1 LKIQGFIVSDANLG
15 PRYFA
20 EHQEKLSSWIA
31 DGSFKAKSS
40 VTKGLDNA
48 AEGFIGMLAGKNFG
62 KAVLEIA
69 PLE

>member
-1 LKIQGFIVSDANLG
+1 LKIQGFIVGDANMG
-15 PRYFA
+15 PKHFA

-31 DGSFKAKSS
+31 DGSFKAKTY
-40 VTKGLDNA
+40 VTEGLDNA
-48 AEGFIGMLAGKNFG
+48 ADGFIGMLAGKNFG